1 MFLLSIQNINIWS
14 FWIRKT
20 NSLFNL
26 IIHQLD
32 IDKDYLSAKDPYEVK
47 QQVLINKKES
57 IGLKNV
63 NYSKAF
69 SEYSEFLD
77 NIYKNIDEYN
87 LNKQRKIL
95 VVFNY
100 MIADMLSNKKT
111 NVIVTELFIRDRKLN
126 VSLVLIIQSY
136 FSAPKNTTKFYT
148 LIYYKNSKQTRT
160 SANLI

>member
-1 MFLLSIQNINIWS
+1 M
-14 FWIRKT
+14 
-20 NSLFNL
+20 
-26 IIHQLD
+26 
-32 IDKDYLSAKDPYEVK
+32 
-47 QQVLINKKES
+47 LINKKES

-63 NYSKAF
+63 NYSKTF
-69 SEYSEFLD
+69 TEYSEFLD

-136 FSAPKNTTKFYT
+136 FSVPKNTTKFYT